1 MKKIRKDSAINKR
14 WSEIK
19 KNGAIFNLL
28 GLIPL
33 AWGVLI
39 AALFLWGVLVCFAE
53 PNWYL
58 DNSNAIFIKEIT
70 FDNFRKAIENFHVV
84 VNSVGGGVREAG
96 FWEMSWNSVW
106 FTFGS
111 TFMQMMATICFAYAC
126 ARFEFRGRKLL
137 YGFVILQMM
146 LPVYGQTA
154 SNYSLLSKLG
164 LVDSPLFLLAQGAGH
179 GKYFLITYSFFRTL
193 PTGYEEAAKMDG
205 AGAFV
210 IFGKVM
216 LPLAKPIIS
225 ALAIMTAIATWNN
238 YSTILVML
246 PNYPNL
252 ATGLYTIRENAFAAG
267 LTTPSYFAAIMLSI
281 LPVIVVFLIFNK
293 QIMQNVSIGGLKG

>member
-1 MKKIRKDSAINKR
+1 M
-14 WSEIK
+14 
-19 KNGAIFNLL
+19 
-28 GLIPL
+28 
-33 AWGVLI
+33 I
-39 AALFLWGVLVCFAE
+39 AADVL
-53 PNWYL
+53 
-58 DNSNAIFIKEIT
+58 
-70 FDNFRKAIENFHVV
+70 
-84 VNSVGGGVREAG
+84 AG
-96 FWEMSWNSVW
+96 
-106 FTFGS
+106 
-111 TFMQMMATICFAYAC
+111 
-126 ARFEFRGRKLL
+126 KLL

-164 LVDSPLFLLAQGAGH
+164 LVDTPLFLLAQGAGH
-179 GKYFLITYSFFRTL
+179 GMYFLITYSFFRTL

-210 IFGKVM
+210 IFWKVM

-225 ALAIMTAIATWNN
+225 ALSIMTAIATWNN
-238 YSTILVML
+238 YATVLVYL

-267 LTTPSYFAAIMLSI
+267 LTTPSYFAAIMLSV
-281 LPVIVVFLIFNK
+281 LPVIIVFLIFNK